1 MEFLVFRLY
10 GPLASW
16 GDTAVGGT
24 RPSHLMPTRSAILGL
39 LAAALG
45 IARSE
50 QSRLDQLSE
59 ALHVS
64 AKAESAGVLIRDY
77 HTAQVPS
84 AERKTIWNHRKAETE
99 NTKSSLNTILST
111 RDYRADAD
119 WVIAISRKPDSDFDL
134 AGLAEA
140 LRYPIYPLY
149 LGRKACPPAA
159 PLQPQIV
166 NVDDLA
172 SALATSFESPCYNV
186 EATRNIRQPM
196 LVYQWEVDDSG
207 FESAETSE
215 QWDEPGIR
223 SRWQFGKR
231 TVFNKRVTR
240 SG

>member
-59 ALHVS
+59 ALHVG
-64 AKAESAGVLIRDY
+64 AKAESVGVLARDY

-84 AERKTIWNHRKAETE
+84 TERKAIWNHRKAETE
-99 NTKSSLNTILST
+99 NARNSLNTILST

-119 WVIAISRKPDSDFDL
+119 WVIAISRKPGSDFDL
-134 AGLAEA
+134 PGLAEA
-140 LRYPIYPLY
+140 LRYPVYPLY

-166 NVDDLA
+166 NVDDPA
-172 SALATSFESPCYNV
+172 SALATSFDSPSYRF
-186 EATRNIRQPM
+186 EAARNIKQPM
-196 LVYQWEVDDSG
+196 LVYQWEAENSG
-207 FESAETSE
+207 LESAETFE
-215 QWDEPGIR
+215 QWDESGIR

-231 TVFNKRVTR
+231 TVFSKRVTR
-240 SG
+240 SE